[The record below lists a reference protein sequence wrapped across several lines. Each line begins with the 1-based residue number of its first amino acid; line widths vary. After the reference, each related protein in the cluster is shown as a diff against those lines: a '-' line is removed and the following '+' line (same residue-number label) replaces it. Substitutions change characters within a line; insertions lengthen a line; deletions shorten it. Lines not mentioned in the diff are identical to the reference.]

1 MSGKHARTEE
11 GEVFLIEHT
20 VLLVNASKVRSAPV
34 KALLLQPTRFPKLHI
49 FKLASH
55 LSLCAQNGSDLGDVE
70 KLQVKLKKPVS
81 KYHREKRLATLQRLV
96 KDGKTAIYRPKTI
109 REAR

>member
-1 MSGKHARTEE
+1 MSGKHARTED

-20 VLLVNASKVRSAPV
+20 VLLVNAKKARSTPV

-49 FKLASH
+49 FKLVSH

-70 KLQVKLKKPVS
+70 KLKVKLEKPVS
-81 KYHREKRLATLQRLV
+81 KYRKRVMLGTLQRLV
-96 KDGKTAIYRPKTI
+96 TDGKTVLYRHKTI
-109 REAR
+109 RETR